1 MADSYTTAAAL
12 REEILSSASG
22 ARGFIAGLFDEGT
35 FLETGTYIRNAG
47 DDRNFE
53 GVITGCGA
61 VNGRLVFA
69 YIQDYSNG
77 RGAFTQAGAEKIT
90 ALYRKAIKA
99 GAPVVGVFDSA
110 GAKLGEGISALSGI
124 GAVIAQAAAAKN
136 AVPQV
141 AVIAGACGG
150 GMAAVASLADF
161 VIADSSRGELYV
173 LTESGKSDR
182 QGVKRASLYAE
193 GTEGLAAK
201 TRELLAYLPENSSEG
216 TVYTVAPED
225 INVPAEG
232 VEDLVSGDVKELIP
246 VIADSRDFYEISADF
261 AKEMVCGFAAV
272 NGKVVGVVAN
282 QPVVNGGALTAKAA
296 KKAAGFVDFLGRFG
310 IPVLTLV
317 NSVGFGG
324 GNCGCYAGN
333 LADLASAYTS
343 CRSAKVTV
351 VTGAAYGSAFTLM
364 GSKNLGADMVFAL
377 DSAVISVMAPETAV
391 EFVWDDRLK
400 SSADPAQARQELRSE
415 WEATAASPL
424 SAARQGD
431 ADDVIAFSELK
442 QRIAAALE
450 VF

>member
-12 REEILSSASG
+12 REEILLSASG

-110 GAKLGEGISALSGI
+110 GA
-124 GAVIAQAAAAKN
+124 
-136 AVPQV
+136 
-141 AVIAGACGG
+141 CGG

-173 LTESGKSDR
+173 LPESGKSDR

-324 GNCGCYAGN
+324 ENCGCYAGN

>member
-173 LTESGKSDR
+173 LPESGKSDR

-201 TRELLAYLPENSSEG
+201 TRELLA
-216 TVYTVAPED
+216 
-225 INVPAEG
+225 I
-232 VEDLVSGDVKELIP
+232 
-246 VIADSRDFYEISADF
+246 SR
-261 AKEMVCGFAAV
+261 K
-272 NGKVVGVVAN
+272 
-282 QPVVNGGALTAKAA
+282 
-296 KKAAGFVDFLGRFG
+296 
-310 IPVLTLV
+310 
-317 NSVGFGG
+317 
-324 GNCGCYAGN
+324 
-333 LADLASAYTS
+333 
-343 CRSAKVTV
+343 
-351 VTGAAYGSAFTLM
+351 
-364 GSKNLGADMVFAL
+364 
-377 DSAVISVMAPETAV
+377 
-391 EFVWDDRLK
+391 
-400 SSADPAQARQELRSE
+400 
-415 WEATAASPL
+415 TAAR
-424 SAARQGD
+424 ARYTQ
-431 ADDVIAFSELK
+431 SLP
-442 QRIAAALE
+442 RT
-450 VF
+450 

>member
-141 AVIAGACGG
+141 AVIAGACG
-150 GMAAVASLADF
+150 
-161 VIADSSRGELYV
+161 R
-173 LTESGKSDR
+173 R
-182 QGVKRASLYAE
+182 
-193 GTEGLAAK
+193 
-201 TRELLAYLPENSSEG
+201 
-216 TVYTVAPED
+216 
-225 INVPAEG
+225 
-232 VEDLVSGDVKELIP
+232 
-246 VIADSRDFYEISADF
+246 
-261 AKEMVCGFAAV
+261 
-272 NGKVVGVVAN
+272 
-282 QPVVNGGALTAKAA
+282 NGG
-296 KKAAGFVDFLGRFG
+296 
-310 IPVLTLV
+310 
-317 NSVGFGG
+317 
-324 GNCGCYAGN
+324 
-333 LADLASAYTS
+333 
-343 CRSAKVTV
+343 RS
-351 VTGAAYGSAFTLM
+351 
-364 GSKNLGADMVFAL
+364 
-377 DSAVISVMAPETAV
+377 
-391 EFVWDDRLK
+391 RH
-400 SSADPAQARQELRSE
+400 LRI
-415 WEATAASPL
+415 L
-424 SAARQGD
+424 
-431 ADDVIAFSELK
+431 
-442 QRIAAALE
+442 
-450 VF
+450 